1 MKCLEGCWRGVEN
14 LQLLIEFLFSFH
26 LLSHVIKNKTK
37 VYIEEDKGLRKGEIV
52 IFLFFF
58 HFTPFL
64 FNFELDVF
72 LSVWRD
78 WDRKVLST
86 SSLPDFSF

>member
-1 MKCLEGCWRGVEN
+1 ML
-14 LQLLIEFLFSFH
+14 
-26 LLSHVIKNKTK
+26 KNKTK
-37 VYIEEDKGLRKGEIV
+37 IYIEEDKGLRKGEIV
-52 IFLFFF
+52 IFLFFL

-78 WDRKVLST
+78 WDRKVLSS
-86 SSLPDFSF
+86 SSLPDFLKPFLKGKNFAVE